1 MRRQAFENR
10 STTVRIVVWPL
21 ELGRSVMKST
31 AMWDQGRSGMG
42 RGWRRPA
49 GNCREGF
56 WVLQTWQWLMWEM
69 VSFLRVG
76 HQKRFWSNCTVAL
89 MPGWPELRAAWTS
102 AMVLSRRVS
111 GTNNLFSGQ
120 SGGISWLELAC
131 SISDDVPLN
140 GCDDDRWGNDILR
153 RAGFWIFS
161 ELPRECVRLDVLC
174 AGSIRDYKIKSGEK

>member
-1 MRRQAFENR
+1 
-10 STTVRIVVWPL
+10 
-21 ELGRSVMKST
+21 MKSI

-49 GNCREGF
+49 GTCREGF
-56 WVLQTWQWLMWEM
+56 WVLQTWQWLTWEI

-76 HQKRFWSNCTVAL
+76 HQKRFWSSCIVAL

-120 SGGISWLELAC
+120 SGGIFWVELAC
-131 SISDDVPLN
+131 SISVVMSHWM
-140 GCDDDRWGNDILR
+140 GAMTTVGEI
-153 RAGFWIFS
+153 IFS
-161 ELPRECVRLDVLC
+161 GGL
-174 AGSIRDYKIKSGEK
+174 GSESSANCRDNASALTFFVPGWYVTIKSNRVKNNDHLACLGEQSLDIPNCDGP